1 MSDSPIPRDVFSQ
14 RRRELIDNPGAIRSA
29 STVNLQDFYGNV
41 ETWVIET
48 FRTDDTVEAL
58 IQRSSVDG
66 PLRLVLPPKVMEAL
80 ARQRGAIKTVKRRR
94 GARQAVATKLADGQ
108 TIGNPAAFK
117 RKAKTGG

>member
-1 MSDSPIPRDVFSQ
+1 MSEQTIPTDLFSR

-48 FRTDDTVEAL
+48 YRVDGTVEAL
-58 IQRSSVDG
+58 VQRNSVEG
-66 PLRLVLPPKVMEAL
+66 GMRLVLPPKVMEAL
-80 ARQRGAIKTVKRRR
+80 DRQRGSIVTVSRRR
-94 GARQAVATKLADGQ
+94 GAQKALATKRAEGQ

-117 RKAKTGG
+117 RKAKKGG